1 MAKDNKQAKKSEA
14 STAENKWSKF
24 IPFGLYVFALLL
36 YVNTL
41 NHGYVLDDIS
51 VISENRYVNSGVD
64 GIGQIWKTSYRDG
77 YWNDSGTLYRPIAL
91 TIFAIE
97 WQLAPNNPFLAHL
110 INVLVYGF
118 LCVLLYKLLL
128 ALFKNVQ
135 LALIATLLFTAT
147 AIHTEVVAN
156 IKSLD
161 EILSMFLALLSWYL
175 VIKWND
181 SQQPK
186 FLIFAGICFLIGMF
200 TKEGIISLVA
210 IIPMSLWYFRK
221 STIKSIGITA
231 AVLIL
236 SSASYLAVRA
246 SVLGSLQASIKP
258 ASIDNPMV
266 NFEFGERF
274 FTSMKLLGLYV
285 QKLLVPHPLAYE
297 YAFNTIEKGAA
308 SDPFSWL
315 GIVLFLGLVF
325 GAIWG
330 LKSKNQWGFLA
341 FAFLASMAL
350 YLNLVVII
358 GAMFAERFLFLASL
372 FFATA
377 LALVL
382 VKISQKQLKIA
393 LSVGLVTI
401 LLVLTVQRN
410 PVWESNYSLYAADI
424 ETLENSCKAHYNLG
438 LELMKNK
445 AENAKTK
452 QERTDY
458 LLQAKGEFLKALEIK
473 PGYGLPK
480 GQIALVYY
488 RLGDMQESITRYE
501 AALVDTP
508 TDEQAWNNLASA
520 YFTTQQYDQA
530 KRCFTK
536 AVELNPY
543 YADALGNLGAINGM
557 QGQHEEAIAYLK
569 RALEIKPNVATYYK
583 YIGMSYRAL
592 GNEDMAVQY
601 FQQFEAL
608 NK

>member
-1 MAKDNKQAKKSEA
+1 MAKDKKQTKKPEVP
-14 STAENKWSKF
+14 TVENKWSKF
-24 IPFGLYVFALLL
+24 IPFGLYVFVLLL
-36 YVNTL
+36 YSNTL
-41 NHGYVLDDIS
+41 THGYVLDDIS
-51 VISENRYVNSGVD
+51 VITENRYVNSGVD

-97 WQLAPNNPFLAHL
+97 WELAPNNPFLAHL

-135 LALIATLLFTAT
+135 LALIATLLFSAT
-147 AIHTEVVAN
+147 AVHTEVIAN

-161 EILSMFLALLSWYL
+161 EILSMLLALLSWYL
-175 VIKWND
+175 VIKWDD
-181 SQQPK
+181 SKETK
-186 FLIFAGICFLIGMF
+186 FLIFAGLSFLIGMF
-200 TKEGIISLVA
+200 TKEGIISMVA
-210 IIPMSLWYFRK
+210 IIPVSLWFFRK
-221 STIKSIGITA
+221 SSFKSMGVV
-231 AVLIL
+231 AVVLTL
-236 SSASYLAVRA
+236 ASAGYLAVRA
-246 SVLGSLQASIKP
+246 AVLGGLQASIKP
-258 ASIDNPMV
+258 SSIDNPIV
-266 NFEFGERF
+266 NYEFGERF
-274 FTSMKLLGLYV
+274 FTSMKLLGMYV

-297 YAFNTIEKGAA
+297 YAFNTIEKGSA

-315 GIVLFLGLVF
+315 GILIFLSLVI

-330 LKSKNQWGFLA
+330 LKSKNYWSFLA
-341 FAFLASMAL
+341 FSFLASMAL
-350 YLNLVVII
+350 YFNLVVII
-358 GAMFAERFLFLASL
+358 GAMFAERFLFLASM
-372 FFATA
+372 FFAIA
-377 LALVL
+377 LAMILS
-382 VKISQKQLKIA
+382 KISQKQFQVA
-393 LSVGLVTI
+393 LSVGLISI
-401 LLVLTVQRN
+401 LSVLTFQRN

-424 ETLENSCKAHYNLG
+424 ETLDNSCKAHYNLG

-458 LLQAKGEFLKALEIK
+458 LLQAKREFLKALEIK

-488 RLGDMQESITRYE
+488 RLGDMKESITRYE

-530 KRCFTK
+530 KRCFK
-536 AVELNPY
+536 QAVELNPY

-557 QGQHEEAIAYLK
+557 QGQHEDAIAYLK